1 MCIKECFQQDLSDE
15 CHRCGTVLTV
25 PAVHRQVVLSLMPV
39 LHGFLFAFRTLKP
52 NLQALFVA
60 SAGQTGFSSSDN
72 RLVLRSGK
80 KRRLHHLY
88 FS

>member
-1 MCIKECFQQDLSDE
+1 MCGKCV
-15 CHRCGTVLTV
+15 TVLTV
-25 PAVHRQVVLSLMPV
+25 HAVRRKVVLSLMPV

-52 NLQALFVA
+52 NSQALFVVSSRQA
-60 SAGQTGFSSSDN
+60 GFSSASDN
-72 RLVLRSGK
+72 RLVLHPGK